1 MVIIYPEATI
11 YGPVTPENV
20 PFLVEEHLVERRIAA
35 GLEASTRE
43 LSGRIAWLSARRGTL
58 PAEQRIVL
66 ARAGLIDPENVE
78 DYIVHDGYEALA
90 KALTEMTPAD
100 VINEIGKSGL
110 KGRGGAGFPT
120 GMKWRFVSQTDD
132 YPKYIICNADESE
145 PGTFKDRL
153 ILEGDPHSVIEAM
166 YGHCRLRSRRKRRL
180 HLHPWRVRPGPGE
193 IGHSDQPGAADGF
206 PGRDHLWQRL

>member
-1 MVIIYPEATI
+1 MKPIRSLVLVSSDPESIGRGAQEVHRRLQRAIEAADLENEVVVSMVGDVGRHDALPMVIIYPEATI

-110 KGRGGAGFPT
+110 KGRGGAG
-120 GMKWRFVSQTDD
+120 
-132 YPKYIICNADESE
+132 
-145 PGTFKDRL
+145 L
-153 ILEGDPHSVIEAM
+153 
-166 YGHCRLRSRRKRRL
+166 
-180 HLHPWRVRPGPGE
+180 
-193 IGHSDQPGAADGF
+193 
-206 PGRDHLWQRL
+206 